1 MYMLSCPKIN
11 ILKFK
16 ICAIVVNF
24 MIFSLAFVFSLQ
36 VARADLTV
44 GDLTKDVIH
53 TADRGITLTD
63 DLNVFDGESGSYRT
77 DWKNFGRYMKW
88 RCLSSSSPVSGA
100 CETGPTSNAA
110 VPSVVQLEFTEL
122 RSNVKA
128 TINLHGSKQQYSSI
142 NGASCGGR
150 MRMNWGTTFIC
161 GAGPDAVK
169 VFLFVPRTEIAKLPF
184 GGIWQAT
191 LKLKTGG
198 YYEAY
203 HGTWTVNITLHVS
216 DNNNISVYFPQFDS
230 ATPQVDLNLLSTP
243 VPAWPGGEVRGQSTL
258 DMCLYDGYNGY
269 SQRYQVTLTDD
280 LPTDSRQPAAFRVFH
295 QDRQVNQSDITR
307 QISYYASLLYNGRNV
322 QLENNKTVTLEGV
335 NQADVRM
342 VTLPNIPQPV
352 YCTPTPLSLTTPAF
366 NQISKESGNYGGRLR
381 VIFTPS
387 LE

>member
-16 ICAIVVNF
+16 ICAIVLNF

-44 GDLTKDVIH
+44 GDLVKDVIH
-53 TADRGITLTD
+53 TADRGITPTD
-63 DLNVFDGESGSYRT
+63 DLNIFDGESGSYVT
-77 DWKNFGRYMKW
+77 GNVLFGRYMKW

-100 CETGPTSNAA
+100 CETGPTSSI
-110 VPSVVQLEFTEL
+110 VIPSVVQLEFTEL

-128 TINLHGSKQQYSSI
+128 TVNFHGSKQQYSSF
-142 NGASCGGR
+142 NGLYCGPKV
-150 MRMNWGTTFIC
+150 RMNWANSFGC
-161 GAGPDAVK
+161 GAGPDAAK
-169 VFLFVPRTEIAKLPF
+169 LFLFIPRTEIAKLPF

-198 YYEAY
+198 YFEAY

-230 ATPQVDLNLLSTP
+230 ATP
-243 VPAWPGGEVRGQSTL
+243 GGEMRGQANL
-258 DMCLYDGYNGY
+258 DMCLYDGFNAL
-269 SQRYQVTLTDD
+269 SKSYQVTLTDD
-280 LPTDSRQPAAFRVFH
+280 QTVSDRVNGTFSVFRDNQPSTDARKRV
-295 QDRQVNQSDITR
+295 DYR
-307 QISYYASLLYNGRNV
+307 ASLRYNGRDV
-322 QLENNKTVTLEGV
+322 ALPNNEVVTLGGI
-335 NQADVRM
+335 NQAEVRP
-342 VTLPNIPQPV
+342 VLLPNIPQPV

-366 NQISKESGNYGGRLR
+366 NQISKENGNYSGSLR
-381 VIFTPS
+381 VIFTSS